1 MFYTKKNNVYRIVR
15 ITGSQDNILG
25 VTFGDKKTKVLEWST
40 KKNDKVRSSKQE
52 ILKQV
57 MSGLESS
64 NQSFETNYQLSEIY
78 FLPSDSVRNSVYHLL
93 IFELMKHYHYK
104 KEFKQI

>member
-1 MFYTKKNNVYRIVR
+1 MLYTKKNNVYRIVR
-15 ITGSQDNILG
+15 ITGSPDNILG
-25 VTFGDKKTKVLEWST
+25 VTFGDT
-40 KKNDKVRSSKQE
+40 KKQSIRMTKRNDKVCSSEQE

-57 MSGLESS
+57 MSGLESF

-78 FLPSDSVRNSVYHLL
+78 FLPSDSARNSVYHLL